1 MLGVR
6 LRLATHLP
14 PSERPTPDSNPN
26 PNPNP
31 NPNTHLPPSER
42 PMPPLRQDAALPR
55 STVALT
61 LAKHVTPR
69 SGRASWLVH
78 AW

>member
-1 MLGVR
+1 MMLGVR

-14 PSERPTPDSNPN
+14 PSERPT
-26 PNPNP
+26 
-31 NPNTHLPPSER
+31 
-42 PMPPLRQDAALPR
+42 PPLRQDAALPR